1 MIRIALTGANGRMGQ
16 SITEAIAKD
25 QDTALVLKIHRTTD
39 TEILKN
45 HQGSMDVLIDF
56 TLPPATLEYLKIACD
71 LKIPLVIGTTGF
83 SEKEKAIIKAAANLI
98 PIVFSPNMSIGINLM
113 YHLLAMSAKTLK
125 DRSEIGIIDIHHRH
139 KKDSPSGTAKEMA
152 AVLEAVTHNPDQIS
166 MASLRLGD
174 ESGTHQALFSWEGE
188 TLEITHRS
196 ADRQGYALGSI
207 LAAKWILGKPP
218 KLYNMQD
225 VLSF

>member
-16 SITEAIAKD
+16 SITQAIAND
-25 QDTALVLKIHRTTD
+25 QETSLVLKMYRTTAI
-39 TEILKN
+39 EILKH
-45 HQGSMDVLIDF
+45 HQGLMDVLIDF
-56 TLPPATLEYLKIACD
+56 SLPFATLEYLKIACD

-83 SEKEKAIIKAAANLI
+83 SEKEKALIKAASSTI

-113 YHLLAMSAKTLK
+113 YRLLAMSAKTLK
-125 DRSEIGIIDIHHRH
+125 DRGEVGIIDIHHRH
-139 KKDSPSGTAKEMA
+139 KKDAPSGTAKEMA
-152 AVLEAVTHNPDQIS
+152 AVLEAVIHNPDQIS
-166 MASLRLGD
+166 MASLRVGD
-174 ESGTHQALFSWEGE
+174 QSGTHQALFSWEGE

-196 ADRQGYALGSI
+196 SDRQGYALGSI

-225 VLSF
+225 VLSL